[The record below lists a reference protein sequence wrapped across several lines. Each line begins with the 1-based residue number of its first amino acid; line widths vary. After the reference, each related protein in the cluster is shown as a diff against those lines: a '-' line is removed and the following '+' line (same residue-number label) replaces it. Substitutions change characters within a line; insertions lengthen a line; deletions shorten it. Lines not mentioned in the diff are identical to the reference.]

1 MEKFLNKKYK
11 LDRVENFD
19 EFFIEMG
26 KDFQKIF
33 FKDTMTCFSHN
44 LYRNECYNEKDSKNI
59 YDSCSINEKR

>member
-26 KDFQKIF
+26 EILFKMLHVSFCSASSFTINKNICKKFFNQPIF
-33 FKDTMTCFSHN
+33 FI
-44 LYRNECYNEKDSKNI
+44 EKK
-59 YDSCSINEKR
+59 